1 MEHAYLEIAR
11 SLAINQSRRSSI
23 ALMSPGTP
31 INTANS
37 LTGTLPFSGWANLK
51 QTGSALL
58 CTDCSAFRVYGRL
71 RLVTSLRYLATIWTC
86 GWAIVA
92 SWSDIVYSDVP

>member
-37 LTGTLPFSGWANLK
+37 LTGTLPFSRWANQK
-51 QTGSALL
+51 QTGDALL
-58 CTDCSAFRVYGRL
+58 CADCSAFRG
-71 RLVTSLRYLATIWTC
+71 TI
-86 GWAIVA
+86 GVWAA
-92 SWSDIVYSDVP
+92 QAGSRA

>member
-23 ALMSPGTP
+23 P

-37 LTGTLPFSGWANLK
+37 LIGTLPFSGWANQK
-51 QTGSALL
+51 QTGDALL
-58 CTDCSAFRVYGRL
+58 CTDCSAFRGTIGVWAAQAGHEPKVLGRHL
-71 RLVTSLRYLATIWTC
+71 DL
-86 GWAIVA
+86 WAIVA
-92 SWSDIVYSDVP
+92 TWSDLVYSDVP